1 MTKKLLTQ
9 IRNEWRS
16 NFFLALELLVVFVV
30 LWYIVDWCCVT
41 ARVYFAPM
49 GFDTNHCY
57 CLMLN
62 RLTPNSALYE
72 AGRTPENDMDD
83 LLEIAERLRHRPGVE
98 EVAIS
103 QNSIPYGDG
112 SNGFAVCVDTV
123 PVHAMRRWAQ
133 PDFMRLFRI
142 RGVAIQREDG
152 KTVYTTSSDSL
163 ASVLNP
169 GTLILSRNVAA
180 AYEELHMS
188 DATSLLGR
196 QLPLGEPDNDFRMRV
211 AGIAEPMRWSH
222 FQTSDQWGGPF
233 IATDLSRDVMIEF
246 ENPAYLQLSVRVKPE
261 ADHDFVEG
269 LMNDADRLYR
279 IGNVYILNVLPF
291 HQLRTIEELEDVNE
305 VKTQLCILGFLM
317 LNIFLG
323 VVGTFWF
330 RTQHRRQEVALRMA
344 LGSTRRGIFV
354 RLITEGLL
362 LFVVAIIPASL
373 IALNIGIADLVDVSC
388 LPFDTLRFCMAL
400 SVTAVLMALMIV
412 LGIWYPARRAMKV
425 QPAEALHDE

>member
-1 MTKKLLTQ
+1 MEKKIFTQ

-49 GFDTNHCY
+49 GFDTRHCY
-57 CLMLN
+57 CLMIN

-72 AGRTPENDMDD
+72 ADHTAADDMDA

-112 SNGFAVCVDTV
+112 SNGFTVCVDTV

-133 PDFMRLFRI
+133 PDFLRLFRI
-142 RGVAIQREDG
+142 QGVAVQGADG
-152 KTVYTTSSDSL
+152 RTVWTKSPDSL
-163 ASVLNP
+163 AAVLTP
-169 GTLILSRNVAA
+169 ETMILSRNVTAK
-180 AYEELHMS
+180 YKELRMP
-188 DATSLLGR
+188 DAIPLLGR
-196 QLPLGEPDNDFRMRV
+196 QLPLWKPDNDYRMRV

-222 FQTSDQWGGPF
+222 FEPSDWWGGPF
-233 IATDLSRDVMIEF
+233 IATDLPREVMVEF
-246 ENPAYLQLSVRVKPE
+246 ENPAYLQLSVRVTPD
-261 ADHDFVEG
+261 ADHGFVEA
-269 LMNDADRLYR
+269 LMADADRLYR
-279 IGNVYILNVLPF
+279 VGNVFILDVLSF
-291 HQLRTIEELEDVNE
+291 DQLQYIEELENVNE
-305 VKTQLCILGFLM
+305 VRTQLCILGFLL

-344 LGSTRRGIFV
+344 MGSTRRGVFV
-354 RLITEGLL
+354 RLVVEGLL
-362 LFVVAIIPASL
+362 LLTLAALPAAL
-373 IALNIGIADLVDVSC
+373 VALNLGMAELVDVEK
-388 LPFDTLRFCMAL
+388 LPFDVPRFLLTLLL
-400 SVTAVLMALMIV
+400 SWLLMALMIV
-412 LGIWYPARRAMKV
+412 VGVWYPARRAMQI